1 MAYAVIELLTLNLA
15 INPPFR
21 QALVQA
27 TPSVSEQ
34 SKPHRKCQLYLSFKI
49 SIMKGNTISLN
60 ALNESGKIW
69 IERSLQI
76 LKVQEY
82 GKGSIRNYAQELTL
96 LFKFYNDISV
106 EELRQEHIE
115 KYLIFI
121 KENHKVGRAKC
132 RSVAQACSFFFK
144 KVMPAAYIVPSN
156 LYPKKQFQ
164 LPDIM
169 TEMQVEQ
176 LFQADLSLKERCVVG
191 LLYGTGM
198 RISEVCNLKIT
209 DIDSSNQRIKVVQGK
224 GGKDRFTL
232 LPPTLLPQL
241 RAYYLLAN
249 RPKEFLFTSA
259 QTKRAMHVRSM
270 QVVVN
275 GAMQKAG
282 FESGRFTAH
291 TLRHS
296 FATHMLNQGNNIH
309 VIKTLLGHSKL
320 ETTMIYLHLQHH
332 TQLGIVSPLEKLN
345 NGTSSN

>member
-1 MAYAVIELLTLNLA
+1 M
-15 INPPFR
+15 
-21 QALVQA
+21 Q
-27 TPSVSEQ
+27 
-34 SKPHRKCQLYLSFKI
+34 
-49 SIMKGNTISLN
+49 GNTISSN
-60 ALNESGKIW
+60 VLNESGKNW
-69 IERSLQI
+69 IERSFRV

-82 GKGSIRNYAQELTL
+82 GKGSVRNYIQELTL
-96 LFKFYNDISV
+96 LFKFYNDMQV

-115 KYLIFI
+115 QYLLFI
-121 KENHKVGRAKC
+121 KEHHKVGRAKC

-144 KVMPAAYIVPSN
+144 KVMPVTYVVPSN

-169 TEMQVEQ
+169 TEDQVLQ
-176 LFQADLSLKERCVVG
+176 LFKAELTLKERCVVG

-198 RISEVCNLKIT
+198 RISEVCNMRIR
-209 DIDSSNQRIKVVQGK
+209 DIDSANKRIKVVQGK

-232 LPPTLLPQL
+232 LPQTLLTDL
-241 RAYYLLAN
+241 RAYYVAAG
-249 RPKEFLFTSA
+249 RPEEYLFTST
-259 QTKRAMHVRSM
+259 QTRRAVHVRSM

-332 TQLGIVSPLEKLN
+332 TQLGIVSPLEKLSC
-345 NGTSSN
+345 GTSTD